1 MTIRTHHLHT
11 QRPISIH
18 PLKADGNQASGLEHF
33 LVEQRTIYGIGI
45 ITRIKHLNDR
55 AMTGNGFEHPS
66 PLFLG
71 PAELIRGRRDEMKM
85 MIGEKAPQI
94 LGQ

>member
-1 MTIRTHHLHT
+1 MTILTHHHHT
-11 QRPISIH
+11 RRLNKIQ
-18 PLKADGNQASGLEHF
+18 PLKADGNQASGPEHF
-33 LVEQRTIYGIGI
+33 LVERRTIYGIGI
-45 ITRIKHLNDR
+45 TTRIKHLNDR
-55 AMTGNGFEHPS
+55 AMTGNGFAHPS
-66 PLFLG
+66 PLSLG